1 MTFGEESILVSC
13 IIGVMLILLM
23 RPVWLNRYK
32 KADLQS
38 LPIGSLTKEE
48 AKIHI
53 TRKLQQFRRAYTYLR
68 IMFSLYAISSAFL
81 LFVFLSKDIHG
92 FWIFFTIIS
101 GSIAISLLILFQL
114 GIRIQ
119 EITLKRL
126 T

>member
-1 MTFGEESILVSC
+1 MTFSEESILVSC
-13 IIGVMLILLM
+13 VIGIMLILLM

-48 AKIHI
+48 AKIHMA
-53 TRKLQQFRRAYTYLR
+53 RKLPQFQRAYTYLR
-68 IMFSLYAISSAFL
+68 IVLSLYAISSAFL
-81 LFVFLSKDIHG
+81 LFIFLSKGIHG

-101 GSIAISLLILFQL
+101 GSIAICLLILFRL